1 MTLVDDCPNCLPDV
15 DPSGDAD
22 PLLDLHP
29 RRSVGE
35 PAGGPPGRGLERVG
49 RACARHPW
57 RTLLGWLL
65 LAAGVL
71 GLQFS
76 IGGETSD
83 DWRVPGIE
91 SQTAYDLLD
100 ARFPSHGGW
109 SGRLVFHVDE
119 GRLDETPR
127 REAIQAALRV
137 EREGVDVAQVTDP
150 FDPARPTVSADGRT
164 AYATVNYASSAPKEV
179 YADDALAAAAVARD
193 AGVPTEVSGELL
205 YGRPVEGQEAIGLGI
220 AMLVL
225 LVAFG
230 SVVAMGV
237 PIATA
242 IVGLVVGFG
251 GIGIMAGATD
261 VSTTAPM
268 LASMIGLG
276 VGIDYALFIVT
287 RYRDELRGGRS
298 VFDAVGVAIGTAG
311 QSVVFA
317 GLTVV
322 VAICGLVAVGIPSVT
337 TMGLASAIVVLV
349 SVLAAVTLLP
359 GVLGLIGTR
368 IDRWAVRLP
377 GSQRRRGGADVRK
390 TFAARWAH
398 HIGRRPVRYT
408 IASLV
413 VLLAI
418 AAPVT
423 QLRLGIADDSNTPAD
438 ATQHRAHELL
448 AEAFGPGFNGPLVVV
463 LDLADIAGAVDRDA
477 AVDRV
482 VTGLHDAQGVAA
494 VLPAMRNTSGDTAVV
509 TVLPA
514 TGPQDEA
521 TSELVSHLRAGVLAA
536 SPAPAYVTGHTAA
549 MDDLSARISD
559 RLPWFVGAVVL
570 LSFVLLL
577 VVFRSV
583 LVPLKAAIMNLL
595 SIGAAYGVLVA
606 VFQWG
611 WAAELFG
618 IHGQV
623 PINPFVPMLMFA
635 ILFGLSMDYEVFLLS
650 RVREEHL
657 RTRDSH
663 DAVVVGLSATA
674 RVITSAALIM
684 ISVFLAFVATPDVT
698 VKMFGLGLATAVL
711 VDATLVRMVLVPSTM
726 ALLGRANWWLP
737 AWLDRLLP
745 HLDLE
750 GHHVTAAAPARAVEG
765 AR

>member
-1 MTLVDDCPNCLPDV
+1 MTIVDDCPDCLPDHRLDL
-15 DPSGDAD
+15 DPIETAYLLED
-22 PLLDLHP
+22 PLAPDTT
-29 RRSVGE
+29 GD
-35 PAGGPPGRGLERVG
+35 GPPGRGLDRVG
-49 RACARHPW
+49 RACARHPY

-65 LAAGVL
+65 LAIAVL
-71 GLQFS
+71 GLQAT
-76 IGGETSD
+76 IGGDTSD

-100 ARFPSHGGW
+100 ARFPSHAGW

-119 GRLDETPR
+119 GRLDEPAR
-127 REAIQAALRV
+127 RAAIDAALEA
-137 EREGVDVAQVTDP
+137 ERAGADVAQVTDP
-150 FDPARPTVSADGRT
+150 FDPVAPTVSADGRT
-164 AYATVNYASSAPKEV
+164 AYATVNFASSAPKEV
-179 YADDALAAAAVARD
+179 YADEALAAAQVARD

-205 YGRPVEGQEAIGLGI
+205 AGRPVEGQEGIGLGI

-225 LVAFG
+225 LIAFG

-242 IVGLVVGFG
+242 VIGLVIGFG
-251 GIGIMAGATD
+251 GIGILAGATD

-287 RYRDELRGGRS
+287 RYRDELRAGRS
-298 VFDAVGVAIGTAG
+298 VIDAVGVAIGTAG

-359 GVLGLIGTR
+359 GVLGLIGVR
-368 IDRWAVRLP
+368 IDRWAIRLP
-377 GSQRRRGGADVRK
+377 GSRRRRAGGDVRE

-398 HIGRRPVRYT
+398 HIGRRPVRYA
-408 IASLV
+408 IVSFVALV
-413 VLLAI
+413 AI

-423 QLRLGIADDSNTPAD
+423 QLRLGIADDSNTPDD

-448 AEAFGPGFNGPLVVV
+448 SEAFGPGFNGPLVVV
-463 LDLADIAGAVDRDA
+463 VDLAGVDGAAARDLAVAEVAGGLQA
-477 AVDRV
+477 AD
-482 VTGLHDAQGVAA
+482 GVAA
-494 VLPAMRNTSGDTAVV
+494 VLPPMRNEAGDTAVV
-509 TVLPA
+509 TVLP
-514 TGPQDEA
+514 TSGPQDAA
-521 TSELVSHLRAGVLAA
+521 TSDLVAELRDGVLDGAA
-536 SPAPAYVTGHTAA
+536 APAYVTGHTAA
-549 MDDLSARISD
+549 MDDLSARIAD

-650 RVREEHL
+650 RVREEYL
-657 RTRDSH
+657 RSRDSH
-663 DAVVVGLSATA
+663 DAVVVGLSSTA

-698 VKMFGLGLATAVL
+698 VKMFGIGLATAVL
-711 VDATLVRMVLVPSTM
+711 IDATLVRMVLVPSTM

-737 AWLDRLLP
+737 AWMDRVLP

-750 GHHVTAAAPARAVEG
+750 GHHEAPIGRELAR
-765 AR
+765 